1 MHVEWI
7 SEIGSTNTELVRRA
21 SVGDVPQ
28 LSALATTNQ
37 TAGRGRLGR
46 TWVSPQGTTLAVSIF
61 VRASDGLG
69 WLPLLAGLAMT
80 RAVRSL
86 LPGQLVTLKWPND
99 VLVDGLK
106 VSGLLGELVPSGGAV
121 MGAGLN
127 LTMTKEQLPV
137 PTATSLTLH
146 GAEPDALLDR
156 ALAEYLAA
164 FEALWG
170 EFEDSGFDAD
180 AGAGAYAG
188 ADADAFAAPGLRA
201 SVSDACDTLG
211 RDVRVGLPDGS
222 TAEGMAE
229 AIDEHGRLVVRH
241 ATGHLVV
248 SAGDVTHVRYG

>member
-7 SEIGSTNTELVRRA
+7 SETGSTNTELVRRA
-21 SVGDVPQ
+21 SADNLPR

-46 TWVSPQGTTLAVSIF
+46 TWVAPEGTTLAVSIF

-127 LTMTKEQLPV
+127 LTMTEEQLPV

-146 GAEPDALLDR
+146 GAEPHALLDR

-170 EFEDSGFDAD
+170 EFEDSGFDA
-180 AGAGAYAG
+180 GAGAYAD
-188 ADADAFAAPGLRA
+188 ADADASAYAAPGLRA

>member
-1 MHVEWI
+1 MRVEWV
-7 SEIGSTNTELVRRA
+7 SEVGSTNGELVRRA
-21 SVGDVPQ
+21 SAGE
-28 LSALATTNQ
+28 LAHLTALATTNQ
-37 TAGRGRLGR
+37 TAGRGRVGR
-46 TWVSPQGTTLAVSIF
+46 TWVAPPGTAFAVSIF
-61 VRASDGLG
+61 VAGERGFG

-80 RAVRSL
+80 RAVRSM
-86 LPGQLVTLKWPND
+86 LPQQPVNLKWPND

-106 VSGLLGELVPSGGAV
+106 VAGLLGELVPSGGAV

-127 LTMTKEQLPV
+127 LTMTEEELPV
-137 PTATSLTLH
+137 PTATSLTLC

-156 ALAEYLAA
+156 ALAAYLEA
-164 FEALWG
+164 FETLWG
-170 EFEDSGFDAD
+170 EFEDAGFDAE
-180 AGAGAYAG
+180 A
-188 ADADAFAAPGLRA
+188 GLRA